1 MIGFKGAEGADGTGT
16 RSWTTATDC
25 ASSDQNIAF
34 HFSSAPVLESDSTH
48 KHEERKKKKKEGSCC
63 VSRRIAEACS
73 SWQVISA
80 FGSTL
85 LTLIMQL
92 NAALRIPAAAHPHY
106 NTVLPLSPTLS
117 VTHTHTNQSVSP
129 PPTPFHDHNLKH
141 PRLKTAFFVSLQAT
155 PLQRHDC
162 GNAFVFSRESARLD
176 VHAASHRAEKNTST

>member
-1 MIGFKGAEGADGTGT
+1 MGRGHGAGPQRLTVLPRIKISLSISRLPRCSRAIPRTNT
-16 RSWTTATDC
+16 RR
-25 ASSDQNIAF
+25 
-34 HFSSAPVLESDSTH
+34 E
-48 KHEERKKKKKEGSCC
+48 KKKKKEGSCC

>member
-1 MIGFKGAEGADGTGT
+1 MASRGPREQMGRGHGAGPQRLTVLPRIKISLSISRLPRCSRAIPRTNT
-16 RSWTTATDC
+16 RR
-25 ASSDQNIAF
+25 
-34 HFSSAPVLESDSTH
+34 E
-48 KHEERKKKKKEGSCC
+48 KKKKKEGSCC

-117 VTHTHTNQSVSP
+117 VTHTHTQTRVFLP
-129 PPTPFHDHNLKH
+129 PPPPFMTTISSIH
-141 PRLKTAFFVSLQAT
+141 
-155 PLQRHDC
+155 
-162 GNAFVFSRESARLD
+162 G
-176 VHAASHRAEKNTST
+176 